1 MRALL
6 IQSAQNALTQRGSP
20 LHKWGWK
27 LLVKKNRNMAAAAVA
42 RKLTVSVWNLLKGHF
57 TPLIELNE
65 HLHTKLLKIATVLGK
80 QQLKTMGY
88 NNRDEFSHHI
98 FKQIQLST

>member
-1 MRALL
+1 
-6 IQSAQNALTQRGSP
+6 
-20 LHKWGWK
+20 
-27 LLVKKNRNMAAAAVA
+27 MAAAAVA